1 MADST
6 PEDRDEAI
14 TPDDTATADA
24 KSSVDEPGS
33 GDEPT
38 SDDDA
43 QAAPT
48 AATALDA
55 DTDGQ
60 ADDAADEDAHDSDS
74 DDADSDDFE
83 THHSPAL
90 IATAVALPVVLIVAV
105 LVAAFIAL
113 RAPVEREPLA
123 LGPVPA
129 PAADGPACQA
139 LLPALPA
146 ELGDYTKATLVEP
159 APPATRAWQ
168 LPEGGDP
175 ITLRCGLDR
184 PLEFNRASP
193 LTVIDGVKWFQ
204 VRDEAGKTGTWFAV
218 DRETYIALT
227 VPDGSG
233 TSAVQT
239 VSDTINANLP
249 AREPTPGEL

>member
-6 PEDRDEAI
+6 PEDRDEAS
-14 TPDDTATADA
+14 TPDDTAAADA
-24 KSSVDEPGS
+24 KSS

-38 SDDDA
+38 SDDKPTSGEGADA
-43 QAAPT
+43 DPAAET
-48 AATALDA
+48 GL
-55 DTDGQ
+55 DTDGD
-60 ADDAADEDAHDSDS
+60 ADDSDS
-74 DDADSDDFE
+74 DDPDSDEADLE
-83 THHSPAL
+83 SHHSPAL

-129 PAADGPACQA
+129 PAADGPACQT

-146 ELGDYTKATLVEP
+146 ELGDYTKSTLVEP

-168 LPEGGDP
+168 LPDGGDP

-204 VRDEAGKTGTWFAV
+204 VRDEVGKTGTWFAV

-239 VSDTINANLP
+239 VSDIINANLP
-249 AREPTPGEL
+249 AREPTPGDL

>member
-1 MADST
+1 MAADS
-6 PEDRDEAI
+6 
-14 TPDDTATADA
+14 
-24 KSSVDEPGS
+24 
-33 GDEPT
+33 
-38 SDDDA
+38 SD
-43 QAAPT
+43 PT
-48 AATALDA
+48 AADDRDGKSSGADAPDTAAAATTDPSATGSAAASTTDEPDA
-55 DTDGQ
+55 DASTPY
-60 ADDAADEDAHDSDS
+60 
-74 DDADSDDFE
+74 
-83 THHSPAL
+83 SPAL
-90 IATAVALPVVLIVAV
+90 IATAVALPVILIVGV

-146 ELGDYTKATLVEP
+146 DLGDYTKSTLVEP

-168 LPEGGDP
+168 HPDGGEP
-175 ITLRCGLDR
+175 IVLRCGLDR

-193 LTVIDGVKWFQ
+193 LTVVDGVKWFQ
-204 VRDEAGKTGTWFAV
+204 VRDEVGKVGTWFAV

-233 TSAVQT
+233 AGSIQT
-239 VSDTINANLP
+239 VSEVITANLP